1 LPKVSVIIPT
11 YNTAKYINFAIN
23 SILNQ
28 TYNDYEIIVVDD
40 GSTDNTKEVL
50 KRYWGKIRYFYQQ
63 NQGVSYAR
71 NLAIKHAKG
80 RYIALL
86 DSDDEWLPDR
96 LSEGVTI
103 LDNRKEVGL
112 VHSDYTVI
120 TEDGNIF
127 QKYDINKKIILKYA
141 SGDISKYILFGK
153 IHINCLTVIF
163 RKSCI
168 EMVGNFDKNLSK
180 LGAEDRDLWY
190 RISRAYKIY
199 YINKPLALCRAR
211 RNSLSS
217 NTKNMMKARCYM
229 INKYYPLKGGLNM
242 MRRKLFS
249 ALYLSEGDGISWR
262 SKDYIAAIKQYK
274 KAINFFPLNFMAF
287 YNLFKVVIKKILK
300 L

>member
-1 LPKVSVIIPT
+1 MPKVSVIIPT
-11 YNTAKYINFAIN
+11 YNTAKYINFAIE
-23 SILNQ
+23 SVLNQ
-28 TYNDYEIIVVDD
+28 TYTDYEIIVVDD

-71 NLAIKHAKG
+71 NLAINHAKG

-96 LSEGVTI
+96 LSEGVSI

-120 TEDGNIF
+120 TEDGNIL
-127 QKYDINKKIILKYA
+127 QQYNINNKKNLKYV
-141 SGDISKYILFGK
+141 SGDISKYILFRK
-153 IHINCLTVIF
+153 AHINCLTVIF

-168 EMVGNFDKNLSK
+168 ESVGNFDINLSK

-190 RISRAYKIY
+190 RISRVYKIY
-199 YINKPLALCRAR
+199 YINKSLALCRAR
-211 RNSLSS
+211 PNSMSS
-217 NTKNMMKARCYM
+217 NTKNMMKARCYI
-229 INKYYPLKGGLNM
+229 INKYYPHKKGLNI
-242 MRRKLFS
+242 MRQKLFS

-262 SKDYIAAIKQYK
+262 YKDYIGAIKQYK
-274 KAINFFPLNFMAF
+274 KAINFFPLNFIA
-287 YNLFKVVIKKILK
+287 YYHLLKAVINKILK